1 MPFYSSISYITPLL
15 HTTSHLSPLD
25 DIKAYDIHH
34 YYWILDFA
42 YLFKFS
48 TKKTKLGV
56 KHTMMRRALLSLL
69 LILATVR
76 NVVVGSRSRGGVS
89 DAGNTGPAVV
99 RQRHHLNPSHRE
111 QHRPLSRQRRA
122 MNDEEAGGSRS
133 GSRQEKGRQ
142 FSMSM
147 SSSASPDD
155 DEQRICS
162 CSPTTITFKLD
173 LCRTCDDDT
182 ISNNAGL
189 DGSFCFTETNVS
201 LPGGDP
207 LVEADAEED
216 DDGGS
221 SSTTDEEVR
230 YLQDEDDDEACEDRK
245 YYAKKIDGRTRCA
258 NADTDDTALDESDM
272 FDSSEECCA
281 DTFEDV
287 TNCVIVDICLSDVP
301 TTESPSIEE
310 EEEDEGGTSSSS
322 SGSSTTT
329 LAPTPTVSREAATYS
344 PTFSS
349 TESSSG
355 STDGTNNS
363 DGTSTAATGCNDDD
377 DPITEIISI
386 QFLEF
391 DTSGDLNVI
400 NQDNTYL
407 TNISLTTG
415 DTVSYTSISSYLDTS
430 SPLSYDS
437 YGTNNSPPGGASLIL
452 YGKTASGSVVRNRFF
467 WTYSLSC
474 DDDNIPLVV
483 GDGIGWVTVVRRR
496 VLFHVQ
502 HTH

>member
-1 MPFYSSISYITPLL
+1 
-15 HTTSHLSPLD
+15 
-25 DIKAYDIHH
+25 
-34 YYWILDFA
+34 
-42 YLFKFS
+42 
-48 TKKTKLGV
+48 
-56 KHTMMRRALLSLL
+56 MMSRALPSLL
-69 LILATVR
+69 LILVTV
-76 NVVVGSRSRGGVS
+76 NVVVGSRSRVS
-89 DAGNTGPAVV
+89 NTGNTGPAVV
-99 RQRHHLNPSHRE
+99 RQRHYLNPNPNHRE
-111 QHRPLSRQRRA
+111 QQRLPSRQRRA
-122 MNDEEAGGSRS
+122 MNDEGAGSRS
-133 GSRQEKGRQ
+133 SSRREKGRQ

-147 SSSASPDD
+147 SSSTTDASPDD
-155 DEQRICS
+155 DDDEQKICS

-182 ISNNAGL
+182 ISDNAGL

-207 LVEADAEED
+207 LEEVDAEED
-216 DDGGS
+216 DDGAES
-221 SSTTDEEVR
+221 SSEEEVR
-230 YLQDEDDDEACEDRK
+230 YLQGEDEDDEACEDRK

-258 NADTDDTALDESDM
+258 NADTDTALDASDM

-301 TTESPSIEE
+301 TESPSIEG
-310 EEEDEGGTSSSS
+310 EDEGGTSSS
-322 SGSSTTT
+322 GSSTT
-329 LAPTPTVSREAATYS
+329 LAPTPTESREAATYS

-349 TESSSG
+349 TESSSS

-363 DGTSTAATGCNDDD
+363 DGTSATGCNDDDKND

-415 DTVSYTSISSYLDTS
+415 DTISYTSISSYLDTS

-437 YGTNNSPPGGASLIL
+437 YSTNNSPPGGASLIL
-452 YGKTASGSVVRNRFF
+452 YGKTASGSIVRNRFF

-474 DDDNIPLVV
+474 TDDNIPLVV
-483 GDGIGWVTVVRRR
+483 GDSIGWVTVVRRKSH
-496 VLFHVQ
+496 VIFFHVHIRNT
-502 HTH
+502 HTQMYLLKKNFLFRV

>member
-1 MPFYSSISYITPLL
+1 
-15 HTTSHLSPLD
+15 
-25 DIKAYDIHH
+25 
-34 YYWILDFA
+34 
-42 YLFKFS
+42 
-48 TKKTKLGV
+48 
-56 KHTMMRRALLSLL
+56 MRRALPSLL
-69 LILATVR
+69 LILATV
-76 NVVVGSRSRGGVS
+76 NDVVVGSRSRGVGNA
-89 DAGNTGPAVV
+89 AGNAGPAVV
-99 RQRHHLNPSHRE
+99 RQREYPNPKHRE
-111 QHRPLSRQRRA
+111 QQQQRRRQPSRQRRA
-122 MNDEEAGGSRS
+122 MNDEGADGGSS
-133 GSRQEKGRQ
+133 SSSRQERGRQ

-147 SSSASPDD
+147 SSSASPD
-155 DEQRICS
+155 EQKICS
-162 CSPTTITFKLD
+162 CSPTTITLKLD
-173 LCRTCDDDT
+173 LCLTCDDDT
-182 ISNNAGL
+182 ISNNAGV

-207 LVEADAEED
+207 LVEADADDEED
-216 DDGGS
+216 DDDGAGS
-221 SSTTDEEVR
+221 SGTTTTDDDEEEVR
-230 YLQDEDDDEACEDRK
+230 YLQDVVDDEAACEDRK

-258 NADTDDTALDESDM
+258 NAYTDTTTALDASDM

-301 TTESPSIEE
+301 TESPSSIEG
-310 EEEDEGGTSSSS
+310 DEGGGASSSS
-322 SGSSTTT
+322 SGSGTT

-355 STDGTNNS
+355 STTDDGTNDS
-363 DGTSTAATGCNDDD
+363 DGTSTAATGCNDDNDND
-377 DPITEIISI
+377 DPITEIISV

-415 DTVSYTSISSYLDTS
+415 DTISYTSISSYLDTS
-430 SPLSYDS
+430 SPLSHDS

-452 YGKTASGSVVRNRFF
+452 YGKTASGSIVRNRFF

-474 DDDNIPLVV
+474 TDDNIPLVV
-483 GDGIGWVTVVRRR
+483 GDSIGWVTVVRRKE
-496 VLFHVQ
+496 LHV
-502 HTH
+502 